1 LSELLLARHAD
12 CIFWLARYV
21 ERAENLARIL
31 DVNATFAR
39 DSEGAQEWLPIVQLH
54 ADTKRFV
61 ARHTEASQET
71 VLRFYVTDPENPT
84 SIVSALRN
92 AHENARTLR
101 PFISTEMWVQLN
113 VFYNRVRAF
122 GEASLSPGRLSRLFE
137 LIKEGCQTH
146 TGITEG
152 TFFRDQGWY
161 FYQIGRYLERADQ
174 TTRLL
179 DIKYHHLL
187 PAPEAVGSP
196 VDASQW
202 NALLRS
208 AAGYHAYRRIHSS
221 VFTPARVA
229 GFMLLNPSF
238 PRSVALCVRELG
250 LLLTELKSRHGLRR
264 GDRAAE
270 DLDALQALL
279 GTLTIQQIL
288 IKGLHEFLDQIQR
301 QLIAVNDH
309 ITAAFFDRAPAQTS
323 VQTQH

>member
-1 LSELLLARHAD
+1 MSDLLLARHAD
-12 CIFWLARYV
+12 YLFWLARYV

-39 DSEGAQEWLPIVQLH
+39 DSTGSQEWLPIVQLH
-54 ADTKRFV
+54 SDGERFH
-61 ARHTEASQET
+61 ARYGETSQDT

-113 VFYNRVRAF
+113 VFYNRMRAL

-161 FYQIGRYLERADQ
+161 FYQLGRYIERADQ

-179 DIKYHHLL
+179 DMKYHHLL
-187 PAPEAVGSP
+187 PTPDAVGSP
-196 VDASQW
+196 IDASQW

-208 AAGYHAYRRIHSS
+208 AAGYYAYRRMHSS

-238 PRSVALCVRELG
+238 PRSVAFCVRELG
-250 LLLTELKSRHGLRR
+250 LLLTELKSRHALRR
-264 GDRAAE
+264 GDEAAE
-270 DLDALQALL
+270 ALDTLQALL
-279 GTLTIQQIL
+279 GSLTIREIL
-288 IKGLHEFLDQIQR
+288 LKGLHEFLDQIQQ
-301 QLIAVNDH
+301 QLMAV
-309 ITAAFFDRAPAQTS
+309 TERLTTAFFGRAPAEASSQ
-323 VQTQH
+323 VQR

>member
-12 CIFWLARYV
+12 CIFWLARYI

-39 DSEGAQEWLPIVQLH
+39 DSKGSQEWRPIVQLN
-54 ADTKRFV
+54 ADTERFL
-61 ARHTEASQET
+61 ARHSEASQDA

-113 VFYNRVRAF
+113 VFYNRMRAF
-122 GEASLSPGRLSRLFE
+122 GEASLSPGRLSRVFE

-161 FYQIGRYLERADQ
+161 FYQIGRYMERADQ

-187 PAPEAVGSP
+187 PAPDDVGSP

-208 AAGYHAYRRIHSS
+208 AAGYYAYRRIHSS

-264 GDRAAE
+264 GDEAAE
-270 DLDALQALL
+270 ELDALQALL
-279 GTLTIQQIL
+279 GTLTIQEIL
-288 IKGLHEFLDQIQR
+288 IKGLHEFLDRIQQ
-301 QLIAVNDH
+301 QLMDVTELL
-309 ITAAFFDRAPAQTS
+309 TAAFFGRSAVEANTQ
-323 VQTQH
+323 VQR

>member
-1 LSELLLARHAD
+1 MSELLLARHAD

-31 DVNATFAR
+31 EVNATFAR
-39 DSEGAQEWLPIVQLH
+39 DSKGAQEWLPIVQLN
-54 ADTKRFV
+54 ADGERFA
-61 ARHTEASQET
+61 ARHAAASQET

-84 SIVSALRN
+84 SIVSALRS

-101 PFISTEMWVQLN
+101 PSISTEMWVQLN
-113 VFYNRVRAF
+113 VFYNRVRTF

-187 PAPEAVGSP
+187 PGADAVGSP

-208 AAGYHAYRRIHSS
+208 AAGYYAYRRIHSS
-221 VFTPARVA
+221 VFSPARVA

-250 LLLTELKSRHGLRR
+250 MLLTELKSRHGLRR
-264 GDRAAE
+264 GDAAAE
-270 DLDALQALL
+270 ELDALQALL
-279 GTLTIQQIL
+279 GTLTIQEIL
-288 IKGLHEFLDQIQR
+288 IKGLHEFLDQIQS
-301 QLIAVNDH
+301 QLIAVNARL
-309 ITAAFFDRAPAQTS
+309 TAAFFGRAPAQTS
-323 VQTQH
+323 MQAQH